1 MEYTWDLVML
11 YRKGNKVNQQTRGLW
26 IEKSKKMFS
35 DIFTIK
41 MTRLFK
47 AINQMR
53 LNNVHNY
60 P

>member
-1 MEYTWDLVML
+1 MEYTWDLVTL
-11 YRKGNKVNQQTRGLW
+11 YRKGNEVNQQTQGLW

-41 MTRLFK
+41 MTTLFK

-53 LNNVHNY
+53 LYNGHNY
-60 P
+60 Q

>member
-1 MEYTWDLVML
+1 
-11 YRKGNKVNQQTRGLW
+11 
-26 IEKSKKMFS
+26 MFS